1 MLTLCVPGLL
11 GRAEPF
17 AAMRGARALARD
29 VTSTATEPNG
39 IGTALCIALS
49 LPRAT
54 PLAPLCALGADL
66 SVDDRYTIAATPVTL
81 IADRDVV
88 VLAGTVDDLRADEA
102 SILIDLLNRHFAGDD
117 MTFDAPRPATWY
129 ALCGRNF
136 SFVTSPIDAALRHP
150 IDSFLPSGPDGNL
163 WQRWQVE
170 MQMLL
175 HEHVVNR
182 EREQRGLPL
191 VSGIWLSGN
200 GRLTDIALPSLDAV
214 FASGDASGDVARG
227 LARRVGLLAN
237 ALPPAFSSMLA
248 SGNVLAAMAPV
259 SNDADIAHFDADW
272 LQPAVAALESGAL
285 DALQLVTDGH
295 GAAVAWR
302 AKRPTGLMRIASR
315 FRNTPLEIPVLEEE

>member
-39 IGTALCIALS
+39 IGTALCIA
-49 LPRAT
+49 
-54 PLAPLCALGADL
+54 LAPLCALGADL

-200 GRLTDIALPSLDAV
+200 GRLTDIARPPLDAV

-227 LARRVGLLAN
+227 LARRVGLS
-237 ALPPAFSSMLA
+237 ALNPTTSPSPRPPP
-248 SGNVLAAMAPV
+248 GR
-259 SNDADIAHFDADW
+259 
-272 LQPAVAALESGAL
+272 GC
-285 DALQLVTDGH
+285 
-295 GAAVAWR
+295 
-302 AKRPTGLMRIASR
+302 SR
-315 FRNTPLEIPVLEEE
+315 TSRHRHARG